1 LRSSAE
7 QSFAAK
13 VKLNIAKK
21 QGKVKSLP
29 NSRIK
34 FLTKGQVE
42 KFFSVVK
49 LSRDRAIFATI
60 LEFSLRG
67 QECSLLDLE
76 DIDWKAKIIYIYQL
90 KGSNSET
97 YRLSPKLFD
106 KFNDYV
112 NNHRLSTEGRGL
124 FTARQGGISLKIL
137 QFWFYIYLE
146 GSLRGEKR
154 FQFALSEAYCNCVGF
169 EDRARPLRSY

>member
-1 LRSSAE
+1 MAIKRRRVRSP
-7 QSFAAK
+7 
-13 VKLNIAKK
+13 LNQRI
-21 QGKVKSLP
+21 KSLI
-29 NSRIK
+29 REQI
-34 FLTKGQVE
+34 E
-42 KFFSVVK
+42 RFFSVIK
-49 LSRDRAIFATI
+49 LSRNRAIFATI
-60 LEFSLRG
+60 LEFGLRG

-76 DIDWKAKIIYIYQL
+76 DIDWKAKIIYIYRL

-169 EDRARPLRSY
+169 EDRVRPLRSYRFAWT

>member
-34 FLTKGQVE
+34 FPTKEQVE

-49 LSRDRAIFATI
+49 LSRDRAMFATI
-60 LEFSLRG
+60 LELGLRG
-67 QECSLLDLE
+67 QECSLLDL
-76 DIDWKAKIIYIYQL
+76 DDVDWEA
-90 KGSNSET
+90 GT
-97 YRLSPKLFD
+97 
-106 KFNDYV
+106 V
-112 NNHRLSTEGRGL
+112 A
-124 FTARQGGISLKIL
+124 FT
-137 QFWFYIYLE
+137 
-146 GSLRGEKR
+146 
-154 FQFALSEAYCNCVGF
+154 
-169 EDRARPLRSY
+169 D